1 VAKSIKGIQI
11 EIGGNTTSLKKALDD
26 ISKTTK
32 SLKTELSH
40 VDKALK
46 LDPRNIELTK
56 QKQQLLNEVIASTKD
71 KLEAMQQAQ
80 AEAQRLMSEGTE
92 VNQGEYRRLQREI
105 VTTQEQLRGY
115 ENELANIASN
125 LGVIGDQISGF
136 GNKVTGVGKSIMP
149 VSAAVA
155 GLGAAAVKITA
166 DFDSSMSQVQ
176 ATMGITKDAM
186 SEVNDQTVNTMDT
199 LSDLAKK
206 MGTETAFSASE
217 CADALNYLA
226 LAGYDTQ
233 QMCDTLPTVLNLA
246 AAGGIDLA
254 SASDMVTDAMSA
266 LGMEVSDANKM
277 VDQMAKTS
285 SKTNT
290 SVAQLG
296 EAILTIGSTAK
307 KMKGGTAELNTAL
320 GILANSGTKG
330 AEGGTKLR
338 NIIKSLQS
346 PTDKASECLKKLGVN
361 AYDGSGKM
369 RSLNK
374 IFQNLNASMKEMTD
388 EQKDNI
394 INTIFNS
401 RDASAALDLM
411 ASAGE
416 KWNELEQA
424 ITDCSGAAQQM
435 ADTQLDNLKG
445 QLTILKSALEG
456 LAISIGELL
465 MPVVRSIV
473 SHIQNFVNWLNG
485 LSDTSKKIIV
495 LIATVVASI
504 GPLLVIIG
512 KIISAGGALVT
523 GLGKVQGVIVKL
535 QTAALAANTS
545 IGGVLTQGIGKAVEA
560 MKGMGTAVSSAITP
574 LLKMA
579 APILPIVAAVGA
591 LIAIIK
597 HLWDTNEEFRNKVT
611 EIWENLLENIEQFVT
626 GIKERLE
633 GLGIDFEAAIEFIKG
648 VWDGFCRFFAPI
660 IEGAFAQV
668 ADTLSAVLDVL
679 TGLLDMFIGLFTGNW
694 EQFFQGI
701 GEIAQ
706 AAGEFLFNTFEN
718 IGETILGILGI
729 SCEDI
734 ETTWEDVWEYIKQLP
749 ADIWED
755 ITNYCENAFGN
766 IADFFKNAWNNIVS
780 FFKQGIPQFIAD
792 VGQWLNELPYN
803 IGVLLGT
810 IIGKVILWK
819 REMVE
824 NAKDAIKSF
833 VKEAIEN
840 IKAFPDKV
848 KEWFDN
854 TIKKVKEWKDNMKKE
869 AKETAEGFIKSA
881 IDYIKSLPDKIK
893 EWFNNTI
900 EKVKEWKD
908 NMKEKAKEAIEGFI
922 ENVVEG
928 AKSIPQKIPEIG
940 KAIVDG
946 IWKGIKDAKRK
957 FVQDVKDFFDG
968 IVDGVKSVLGIASPS
983 KVMAKEVGQW
993 IPKGVASGI
1002 EQNENTVNEA
1012 MDDMFD
1018 NITGRNK
1025 LGIQL
1030 VPNVDDFELGVINAP
1045 VKNNS
1050 DFSINILS
1058 EIANLLG
1065 VINNYMP
1072 ELVAAA
1078 ESDRDIYIDKKT
1090 LVGSTIH
1097 EIDRQI
1103 ARIQKAKEQG

>member
-1 VAKSIKGIQI
+1 
-11 EIGGNTTSLKKALDD
+11 
-26 ISKTTK
+26 
-32 SLKTELSH
+32 
-40 VDKALK
+40 
-46 LDPRNIELTK
+46 
-56 QKQQLLNEVIASTKD
+56 
-71 KLEAMQQAQ
+71 
-80 AEAQRLMSEGTE
+80 
-92 VNQGEYRRLQREI
+92 
-105 VTTQEQLRGY
+105 
-115 ENELANIASN
+115 
-125 LGVIGDQISGF
+125 
-136 GNKVTGVGKSIMP
+136 
-149 VSAAVA
+149 
-155 GLGAAAVKITA
+155 
-166 DFDSSMSQVQ
+166 
-176 ATMGITKDAM
+176 
-186 SEVNDQTVNTMDT
+186 
-199 LSDLAKK
+199 
-206 MGTETAFSASE
+206 
-217 CADALNYLA
+217 
-226 LAGYDTQ
+226 
-233 QMCDTLPTVLNLA
+233 
-246 AAGGIDLA
+246 
-254 SASDMVTDAMSA
+254 
-266 LGMEVSDANKM
+266 
-277 VDQMAKTS
+277 
-285 SKTNT
+285 
-290 SVAQLG
+290 
-296 EAILTIGSTAK
+296 
-307 KMKGGTAELNTAL
+307 
-320 GILANSGTKG
+320 
-330 AEGGTKLR
+330 
-338 NIIKSLQS
+338 
-346 PTDKASECLKKLGVN
+346 
-361 AYDGSGKM
+361 
-369 RSLNK
+369 
-374 IFQNLNASMKEMTD
+374 
-388 EQKDNI
+388 
-394 INTIFNS
+394 
-401 RDASAALDLM
+401 
-411 ASAGE
+411 
-416 KWNELEQA
+416 
-424 ITDCSGAAQQM
+424 
-435 ADTQLDNLKG
+435 
-445 QLTILKSALEG
+445 
-456 LAISIGELL
+456 
-465 MPVVRSIV
+465 
-473 SHIQNFVNWLNG
+473 
-485 LSDTSKKIIV
+485 
-495 LIATVVASI
+495 
-504 GPLLVIIG
+504 
-512 KIISAGGALVT
+512 
-523 GLGKVQGVIVKL
+523 GKVQGVIVKL

-648 VWDGFCRFFAPI
+648 VWDGFCSFFAPI

-893 EWFNNTI
+893 EWFDNTI

-908 NMKEKAKEAIEGFI
+908 SMKEKAKEAIEGFI

-946 IWKGIKDAKRK
+946 IWKGIKDA
-957 FVQDVKDFFDG
+957 
-968 IVDGVKSVLGIASPS
+968 
-983 KVMAKEVGQW
+983 
-993 IPKGVASGI
+993 
-1002 EQNENTVNEA
+1002 
-1012 MDDMFD
+1012 
-1018 NITGRNK
+1018 
-1025 LGIQL
+1025 
-1030 VPNVDDFELGVINAP
+1030 
-1045 VKNNS
+1045 
-1050 DFSINILS
+1050 
-1058 EIANLLG
+1058 
-1065 VINNYMP
+1065 
-1072 ELVAAA
+1072 
-1078 ESDRDIYIDKKT
+1078 
-1090 LVGSTIH
+1090 
-1097 EIDRQI
+1097 
-1103 ARIQKAKEQG
+1103 